1 MRKVLTILLFFC
13 ISGAMFAQKQKLK
26 NLPYID
32 LRRFHYGFCLGLSM
46 TDITFQHTGTD
57 WSAEC
62 PSVNP
67 AFSVGLLGDMS
78 LTENLSLRC
87 TPTLHFISRGIS
99 FRNQLTAETT
109 KQTLKSC
116 VIELPISIKVATKRL
131 NNYRPYLLAGFSAN
145 YDLAHESETPVV
157 FNRLDFSLHIALG
170 TDTYLPFFKFCP
182 ELRFNLGLAD
192 MLDHVRND
200 IKDET
205 LMPYTEA
212 LSSAKNKSV
221 SLILYFE

>member
-1 MRKVLTILLFFC
+1 M
-13 ISGAMFAQKQKLK
+13 
-26 NLPYID
+26 
-32 LRRFHYGFCLGLSM
+32 
-46 TDITFQHTGTD
+46 
-57 WSAEC
+57 
-62 PSVNP
+62 
-67 AFSVGLLGDMS
+67 
-78 LTENLSLRC
+78 TENLSLRC
-87 TPTLHFISRGIS
+87 TPTLHFISRGIT

-116 VIELPISIKVATKRL
+116 VIKLPISIKVATKRL

-200 IKDET
+200 IKT
-205 LMPYTEA
+205 KRSCLIPKHFLRPRTRA
-212 LSSAKNKSV
+212 SRLSCILNNK
-221 SLILYFE
+221 LIRFECAVLASQNLVNIHRLVQSKMM